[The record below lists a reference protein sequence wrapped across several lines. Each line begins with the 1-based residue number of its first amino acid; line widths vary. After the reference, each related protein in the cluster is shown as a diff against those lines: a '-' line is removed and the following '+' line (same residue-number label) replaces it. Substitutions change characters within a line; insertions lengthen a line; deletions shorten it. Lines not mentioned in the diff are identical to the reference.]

1 LEKVNLWKKPK
12 IIVRGVS
19 KKVSAILDSSGSGL
33 LVAVHSIIPNNL
45 KDIRFIL
52 GIINSKFINWFHLN
66 TFYSVRIP
74 QGSLKYPISFLESIP
89 IPQQLSEI
97 NKAEIDKLVNKILD
111 LNNDIKSIPE
121 NSDKW
126 NSIKAEITKTDKEI
140 DQKIY
145 ELYSLTEEEIKIVEG
160 EK

>member
-1 LEKVNLWKKPK
+1 M
-12 IIVRGVS
+12 
-19 KKVSAILDSSGSGL
+19 
-33 LVAVHSIIPNNL
+33 
-45 KDIRFIL
+45 
-52 GIINSKFINWFHLN
+52 
-66 TFYSVRIP
+66 
-74 QGSLKYPISFLESIP
+74 ESIP